1 VGVFEG
7 AKSIPPAMLL
17 DAYRQGIFPMA
28 ESNGELQWFSPDP
41 RGILPLDGFVV
52 PHGLRRALK
61 KGGFEV
67 RFNTAFEAV
76 IEGCASRDET
86 WIDDCIKES
95 YMKIFGLGH
104 ACSVETWING
114 QLAGGLYGVVLGG
127 AFFGESMFHTVTD
140 ASKIA
145 LHALVARLKERGFAL
160 LDMQWVT
167 PHLLTFGAKEIP
179 RSTYLRMLKEALTLN
194 CTFAP

>member
-1 VGVFEG
+1 MFEG

-17 DAYRQGIFPMA
+17 NAYRQGIFPMA

-52 PHGLRRALK
+52 PHGLRRTLK

-76 IEGCASRDET
+76 IDGCASRDET

-95 YMKIFGLGH
+95 YMTLFGLVH

-114 QLAGGLYGVVLGG
+114 KLAGGLYGVVLGG

-179 RSTYLRMLKEALTLN
+179 RSTYLRMLKEALMLN
-194 CTFAP
+194 CIFAP

>member
-1 VGVFEG
+1 MFEG

-17 DAYRQGIFPMA
+17 NAYRQGIFPMA
-28 ESNGELQWFSPDP
+28 ANNGELQWFSPDP

-52 PHGLRRALK
+52 PHGLRRTLK

-76 IEGCASRDET
+76 IDGCASRDET
-86 WIDDCIKES
+86 WIDDCIKQS
-95 YMKIFGLGH
+95 YMKLFGLGY
-104 ACSVETWING
+104 ACSVETWMNG
-114 QLAGGLYGVVLGG
+114 KLAGGLYGVVLGG

-167 PHLLTFGAKEIP
+167 PHLRTFGAKEIP

-194 CTFAP
+194 CIFAP

>member
-1 VGVFEG
+1 
-7 AKSIPPAMLL
+7 MLL
-17 DAYRQGIFPMA
+17 NAYQQGIFPMA
-28 ESNGELQWFSPDP
+28 ANNGELQWFSPDP

-52 PHGLRRALK
+52 PHGLRRTLK

-76 IEGCASRDET
+76 IDGCASRDET

-95 YMKIFGLGH
+95 YMKLFSLGY
-104 ACSVETWING
+104 ACSVETWMNG
-114 QLAGGLYGVVLGG
+114 KLAGGLYGVVLGG

-179 RSTYLRMLKEALTLN
+179 RSTYLQMLKEALMLN
-194 CTFAP
+194 CIFAP

>member
-1 VGVFEG
+1 
-7 AKSIPPAMLL
+7 
-17 DAYRQGIFPMA
+17 MA
-28 ESNGELQWFSPDP
+28 EGNGELLWFSPDP
-41 RGILPLDGFVV
+41 RGILPLDGFRV
-52 PHGLRRALK
+52 PHGLKRTLK

-76 IEGCASRDET
+76 IDGCASREET
-86 WIDDCIKES
+86 WIDACIKKS
-95 YMKIFGLGH
+95 YMELFELGY
-104 ACSVETWING
+104 ACSVETWIDKK
-114 QLAGGLYGVVLGG
+114 LAGGLYGVVLGG

-145 LHALVARLKERGFAL
+145 LHALMERLKERGFAL

-167 PHLLTFGAKEIP
+167 PHLRTFGAKEIP
-179 RSTYLRMLKEALTLN
+179 RRTYLRMLKEALPLR

>member
-1 VGVFEG
+1 MFEG
-7 AKSIPPAMLL
+7 AKSIPAAMLL

-28 ESNGELQWFSPDP
+28 ESNGALQWFSPDP
-41 RGILPLDGFVV
+41 RGILPLEGFRV
-52 PHGLRRALK
+52 PHGLRRTLK

-76 IEGCASRDET
+76 IDGCASREET
-86 WIDDCIKES
+86 WIDNCIKES
-95 YMKIFGLGH
+95 YINLFELGY
-104 ACSVETWING
+104 AGSVETWIDEK
-114 QLAGGLYGVVLGG
+114 LAGGLYGVVLGG

-145 LHALVARLKERGFAL
+145 LHALIERLKQRGFLL

-179 RSTYLRMLKEALTLN
+179 RGAYLRMLKDALALN
-194 CTFAP
+194 CKFAP